1 MKKDSSSATEE
12 HAPMPD
18 IDLPDSML
26 HRLASISTTSDQNNQ
41 SNGPSHKMSD
51 DGPVMLPETLRSEK
65 QVPKKNLIQELP
77 TEGAKLCK
85 PKYSLERSQSEEHL
99 VLRVELPG
107 VKSVSDCQLDISE
120 VSVFQNI
127 LFFSVREQNE
137 KPARHFRVEHV
148 QGYYGLFFSVH
159 EQNEVSAWHFRGEY
173 DIICFPFQYRMK
185 CQLTISEVSIS
196 QNTLFFSVHEQ
207 NEVPAWHFRGEHV
220 LEYTFFSVHEQ
231 NEVPAPHLRGEH
243 VQEYYL
249 IFLSKSE
256 DNLYLIFS
264 SEFGS

>member
-1 MKKDSSSATEE
+1 MSTVTIATNPEVLAEYGQEANNGEERNAFINLCLDYVQHLCGRVIHRNFILLPRSTNFKGDLEKAQKFFTDSLKKAMKKDSSSATEE

-26 HRLASISTTSDQNNQ
+26 HRLANISTTSDQNNQ

-65 QVPKKNLIQELP
+65 QMPKKNLIQELP
-77 TEGAKLCK
+77 TEGVKLCK

-120 VSVFQNI
+120 VSVYQNI
-127 LFFSVREQNE
+127 LFFSVHEQNE

-159 EQNEVSAWHFRGEY
+159 EQS
-173 DIICFPFQYRMK
+173 
-185 CQLTISEVSIS
+185 
-196 QNTLFFSVHEQ
+196 
-207 NEVPAWHFRGEHV
+207 
-220 LEYTFFSVHEQ
+220 
-231 NEVPAPHLRGEH
+231 
-243 VQEYYL
+243 
-249 IFLSKSE
+249 
-256 DNLYLIFS
+256 
-264 SEFGS
+264 